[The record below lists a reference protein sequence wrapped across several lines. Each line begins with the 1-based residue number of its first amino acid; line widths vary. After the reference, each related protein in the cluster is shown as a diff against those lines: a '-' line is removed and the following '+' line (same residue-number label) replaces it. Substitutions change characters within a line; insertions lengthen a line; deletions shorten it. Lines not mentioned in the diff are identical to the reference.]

1 MRPVVTGG
9 GVARS
14 LRVRVP
20 VAGLRL
26 EVRRR
31 TRATRFT
38 RRWMLGVTNCL
49 CVVQARSRTRASG
62 RAAAGSS
69 QKDPRDAL
77 YTEVDARCDKLSVC
91 LCVCVW
97 CRREALRV
105 PVAGLR
111 LEVRRRTRATRFTRR
126 WMLGVTNCLCVC
138 VCVWF
143 RREALRVP
151 VAGLR
156 LEVRAVGRADAAR
169 PQTHRRPAVHVPG
182 LRTRILAIRPP
193 RAARQATLRPVNT
206 RRRRRRR
213 RPRTSYAAAATGDRP
228 LRAVQGPD
236 LQNILRFSIR
246 LS

>member
-1 MRPVVTGG
+1 MQ
-9 GVARS
+9 A
-14 LRVRVP
+14 LRTH
-20 VAGLRL
+20 AACCY
-26 EVRRR
+26 RRR
-31 TRATRFT
+31 R
-38 RRWMLGVTNCL
+38 GVVSPC
-49 CVVQARSRTRASG
+49 TRASG

-91 LCVCVW
+91 L
-97 CRREALRV
+97 
-105 PVAGLR
+105 
-111 LEVRRRTRATRFTRR
+111 
-126 WMLGVTNCLCVC
+126 C

-206 RRRRRRR
+206 HRRRRRR

-236 LQNILRFSIR
+236 LQNILRFSIYDYR
-246 LS
+246 KFIVRSIYDSDLKRAEISLRNIVS